1 LATLAFPL
9 EFFLLNNDKCHS
21 KCCRINNQR
30 LSVAMTKKGTVLIA
44 DDEATIRT
52 AIATLLDRDGF
63 QIITAMDG
71 PDAVQKACG
80 GILPDV
86 VVLDVMMPGMNGFD
100 VCRHLKNHPRTA
112 SIPVLLLTR
121 LSDREARIK
130 GVESGANDFLT
141 KPPDALDLML
151 RVRNALNNRRLY
163 DQLQACKERIK
174 TLEAV
179 GNQSAEVIADCLRSP
194 LSRFSALLEY
204 LLNTPRI
211 GLSEEDKDYLR
222 QSHNGA
228 RQLRA
233 MANNLLDIGRME
245 AGTMP
250 INRSL
255 TDLCLLADESARAAA
270 ARNPDRQVVANLPA
284 EAVMAQCDSDLIQRV
299 IDNLVQNAIQHTP
312 HGTYVQVAI
321 LSEHEAAGII
331 VQDNGPGIPVEF
343 HRQIFEKYGRFET
356 GARRPGAGLGL
367 AFCKMAVECHGGQ
380 IGLTGGPGEGC
391 SFWFTLPFNPP
402 GHVEFQPPA

>member
-1 LATLAFPL
+1 
-9 EFFLLNNDKCHS
+9 
-21 KCCRINNQR
+21 
-30 LSVAMTKKGTVLIA
+30 MTKKGTVLIA

-63 QIITAMDG
+63 NIVLATDG

-80 GILPDV
+80 ELLPDV
-86 VVLDVMMPGMNGFD
+86 VMLDVMMPGMNGFD
-100 VCRHLKNHPRTA
+100 VCRHLKTNPRTA
-112 SIPVLLLTR
+112 PIPVLLLTR

-130 GVESGANDFLT
+130 GVECGANDFLT

-151 RVRNALNNRRLY
+151 RVRNALNNKRLY

-174 TLEAV
+174 TLETV
-179 GNQSAEVIADCLRSP
+179 GNQAAEVIANCLQSP
-194 LSRFSALLEY
+194 LSSFSALLEY

-222 QSHNGA
+222 QSRDGT

-233 MANNLLDIGRME
+233 MANNLLEIGRME
-245 AGTMP
+245 AGRMP

-255 TDLCLLADESARAAA
+255 TDLCLLAEESVRAAA
-270 ARNPDRQVVANLPA
+270 ARSPDRQVVANLPA

-312 HGTYVQVAI
+312 RGTCVQVAI
-321 LSEHEAAGII
+321 LSEHDSAGII
-331 VQDNGPGIPVEF
+331 VQDNGPGIPAEF
-343 HRQIFEKYGRFET
+343 QRKVFEKYGRLET

-367 AFCKMAVECHGGQ
+367 AFCKMAVQCHGGQ

-402 GHVEFQPPA
+402 GHVEIRPPA